1 MSASKRRL
9 ALAFSALLAGT
20 AIALAA
26 PAPAQADTGDCVT
39 YLRSKGYS
47 VDSHIK
53 DACKTGD
60 ALGGTKG
67 IKYCKD
73 KLKKRGGITSAHAS
87 AACTRAVS

>member
-1 MSASKRRL
+1 MSAGKRKL

-26 PAPAQADTGDCVT
+26 PVPAQADTGDCVT

-47 VDSHIK
+47 VDSYIK

-60 ALGGTKG
+60 ALGGTRG
-67 IKYCKD
+67 IKYCRN
-73 KLKKRGGITSAHAS
+73 KLTQRGGISSAHAS
-87 AACTRAVS
+87 SACTRAVS